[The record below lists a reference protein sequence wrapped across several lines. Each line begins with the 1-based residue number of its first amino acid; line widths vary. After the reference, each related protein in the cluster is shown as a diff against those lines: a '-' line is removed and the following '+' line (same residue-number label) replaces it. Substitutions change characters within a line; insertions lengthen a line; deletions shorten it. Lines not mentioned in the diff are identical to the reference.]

1 MIEDDSAPRVCSQLA
16 SWKEL
21 KRLRGQRE
29 ECQRLEEA
37 FRFYLL
43 RSSRVNSCTKM
54 KLLTIVSALFPWLT
68 IVDCMSTAR
77 FCGPE
82 TGDDFQR
89 AHVGLIISP
98 IMSIRMIREIEIY
111 WNHARYRPG
120 DTIALYTGEPTNG
133 LEPIYTLIPNAP
145 SGIKRTGLQAT
156 FVPTSNLTFHQQC
169 LQYHVA
175 WLRNGTVRLTN
186 CLQTQ
191 PRWMEERRT
200 ILGPLPLRRV
210 FLPGTHDSA
219 SYAIHERANSENIVE
234 RYVITQDVDVLAQ
247 LIYGVRYLDIRV
259 GHYPNTNSVWWA
271 NHGVFKSVPMQTVVN
286 QVKTF
291 LDNTN
296 EIVIFDVQEFPVGFG
311 KNMGV
316 HREFVGFLEEQ
327 FAGYYLPRWYPV
339 GADPVYGWISTM
351 DRIWSTGKRLIIGY
365 DHNEVIGDYRSL
377 WPCVIHQWGN
387 VRTIEDLF
395 NYLNR
400 IETENFA
407 GSLLNITPRSAMAE
421 LTPNTW
427 DVILNRLGS
436 IRQMADKVNINVTNW
451 YNSKWQN
458 TANIVAVDFVRSSGI
473 IETAI
478 EWNER
483 RNSHC

>member
-1 MIEDDSAPRVCSQLA
+1 MSTA
-16 SWKEL
+16 
-21 KRLRGQRE
+21 RE
-29 ECQRLEEA
+29 EA
-37 FRFYLL
+37 DKYYLL
-43 RSSRVNSCTKM
+43 RSSRANSKM
-54 KLLTIVSALFPWLT
+54 KLLAIVPALFSWLT
-68 IVDCMSTAR
+68 IVDCLLTTR

-156 FVPTSNLTFHQQC
+156 FVPTSNLTFVQQC

-175 WLRNGTVRLTN
+175 WLRNDTVRMTN

-191 PRWMEERRT
+191 PHWMSEKRA
-200 ILGPLPLRRV
+200 ILGSLPMSRV

-234 RYVITQDVDVLAQ
+234 KYVITQDVDVLAQ

-271 NHGVFKSVPMQTVVN
+271 NHGVFRTVPMQTIIN

-291 LDNTN
+291 LDKTN
-296 EIVIFDVQEFPVGFG
+296 EIVIFDIQEFPVGFG
-311 KNMGV
+311 KNLAI
-316 HREFVGFLEEQ
+316 HHDFVAFLEEQ
-327 FAGYYLPRWYPV
+327 FAGYYLSKS
-339 GADPVYGWISTM
+339 YGWASTLNT
-351 DRIWSTGKRLIIGY
+351 IWSSGKRLIIGY
-365 DHNEVIGDYRSL
+365 DERRVVSRYESI
-377 WPCVIHQWGN
+377 WPCVTHQWGN

-395 NYLNR
+395 NHLNR
-400 IETENFA
+400 IETESF
-407 GSLLNITPRSAMAE
+407 GQPRSIPRSAMAE

-436 IRQMADKVNINVTNW
+436 IRQMAENVNINVTNW
-451 YNSKWQN
+451 YNSKWQS

>member
-1 MIEDDSAPRVCSQLA
+1 MSEFRSQLA
-16 SWKEL
+16 SWEEL
-21 KRLRGQRE
+21 KRLREHRE
-29 ECQRLEEA
+29 KNVNGSKRRIIDFVYGPTA
-37 FRFYLL
+37 
-43 RSSRVNSCTKM
+43 VNSCTKM
-54 KLLTIVSALFPWLT
+54 KLLTIVPALLPWLT
-68 IVDCMSTAR
+68 IVDCVSTAR
-77 FCGPE
+77 FCGPDV
-82 TGDDFQR
+82 GDDFQR

-98 IMSIRMIREIEIY
+98 IMSMQTIREIEIY

-133 LEPIYTLIPNAP
+133 LEPIYTLITNAP

-156 FVPTSNLTFHQQC
+156 FVPTSNLTFVQQC
-169 LQYHVA
+169 LHYHVA
-175 WLRNGTVRLTN
+175 WLRNGTVKLTN
-186 CLQTQ
+186 CLRTQ
-191 PRWMEERRT
+191 PHWMTERRA
-200 ILGPLPLRRV
+200 ILGSLPISRV

-247 LIYGVRYLDIRV
+247 LIYGVRYLDIRA
-259 GHYPNTNSVWWA
+259 GHYPNINSVWWA
-271 NHGVFKSVPMQTVVN
+271 NHGVFKSVPMQTVIN

-291 LDNTN
+291 LDKTN
-296 EIVIFDVQEFPVGFG
+296 EIVIFDIQEFPVGFG
-311 KNMGV
+311 KNLAV
-316 HREFVGFLEEQ
+316 HHDFIGFLEEQ
-327 FAGYYLPRWYPV
+327 FAGYYLPKS
-339 GADPVYGWISTM
+339 YGWTSTLNT
-351 DRIWSTGKRLIIGY
+351 IWSSGKRLIIGY
-365 DHNEVIGDYRSL
+365 DERRVVSRYESV
-377 WPCVIHQWGN
+377 WPCVTHQWGN

-400 IETENFA
+400 IETE
-407 GSLLNITPRSAMAE
+407 SLGHPRSIPRSAMAE

-436 IRQMADKVNINVTNW
+436 IRQMAEKVNINVTNW
-451 YNSKWQN
+451 YNSKWQR

-483 RNSHC
+483 RNSNC